1 MRYNLC
7 HAPGLPTCENTPI
20 FFFLLLKET
29 FKIFGYYSE
38 IGKLFTGIFSIGS
51 IFLSFYLVNFF
62 TKNKLSIICFLFLV
76 SSNLFLIWE
85 GQEVRVQ
92 SLVLFFSLLNLISFL
107 NLINNFSK
115 KNTFLFFCS
124 IILAVSLSTVT
135 VCLFISEFIFIT
147 FKFFKDPNRMLY
159 FLIPFFLAF
168 IFYIF
173 LNYEYIFNV
182 IRTNQFSK
190 IEYKF
195 FISFFFNS
203 FFASKLLG
211 GFLLLLLFV
220 TSIKNIKKIIVNT
233 NFFFLYIILVTTY
246 ALLLI
251 KSYFNQ
257 LMVPRYIIF
266 IVPVIILLIILNIE
280 SLNFYNKINKKIKFF
295 LLFIVSFFSIIN
307 VFYKIDDR
315 PIKKPPT
322 NELIALLGSS
332 NINRITTDNFL
343 FGNYFKTHYSF
354 TTNKLI
360 FTKIDDL
367 LNFDESIWLVC
378 AYNMRSDVSGI
389 NLKDYRNIQCS
400 SKKLDTNMKI
410 SKKINLPDL
419 QAQLYIPK

>member
-1 MRYNLC
+1 MRIKKILDKRPYYLLIISLIIFFGSLLRFYRFFQDGNWADEWYTIYFSDPGLSYLELRYNLC

-124 IILAVSLSTVT
+124 IILAVSLSPVT

-173 LNYEYIFNV
+173 LNY
-182 IRTNQFSK
+182 
-190 IEYKF
+190 
-195 FISFFFNS
+195 
-203 FFASKLLG
+203 
-211 GFLLLLLFV
+211 
-220 TSIKNIKKIIVNT
+220 
-233 NFFFLYIILVTTY
+233 
-246 ALLLI
+246 
-251 KSYFNQ
+251 
-257 LMVPRYIIF
+257 
-266 IVPVIILLIILNIE
+266 
-280 SLNFYNKINKKIKFF
+280 
-295 LLFIVSFFSIIN
+295 
-307 VFYKIDDR
+307 
-315 PIKKPPT
+315 
-322 NELIALLGSS
+322 
-332 NINRITTDNFL
+332 
-343 FGNYFKTHYSF
+343 
-354 TTNKLI
+354 
-360 FTKIDDL
+360 
-367 LNFDESIWLVC
+367 
-378 AYNMRSDVSGI
+378 
-389 NLKDYRNIQCS
+389 
-400 SKKLDTNMKI
+400 
-410 SKKINLPDL
+410 
-419 QAQLYIPK
+419 